1 MAYELERL
9 TGFIEDIRGG
19 DGGPGLATLMWCPT
33 CAGPI
38 RCVIDALASTLTC
51 VCPADPTHY
60 RWYGV
65 YMRLPRWLVH
75 VFPPLRHSESK
86 NPAP

>member
-9 TGFIEDIRGG
+9 TGFILDIRGG
-19 DGGPGLATLMWCPT
+19 DGSPGLTNLMRCPA

-38 RCVIDALASTLTC
+38 QCTIDVLASTLTC
-51 VCPADPTHY
+51 VCSADPGHY

-65 YMRLPRWLVH
+65 YTQLPRWLVP
-75 VFPPLRHSESK
+75 VFQPLRHPDSK
-86 NPAP
+86 DLVP

>member
-1 MAYELERL
+1 MAYDLERL

-19 DGGPGLATLMWCPT
+19 DGGSYLRDAMRCPR

-38 RCVIDALASTLTC
+38 ICDIQRQASTLTC
-51 VCPADPTHY
+51 VCAADAAHY

-65 YMRLPRWLVH
+65 YTRLPDWLG
-75 VFPPLRHSESK
+75 
-86 NPAP
+86 ADA

>member
-19 DGGPGLATLMWCPT
+19 DGGPYLRAAMRCPT
-33 CAGPI
+33 CTGPI
-38 RCVIDALASTLTC
+38 ACVVDLVTSTLTC
-51 VCPADPTHY
+51 SCVCDQAHY

-65 YMRLPRWLVH
+65 YTRLPNWLLVD
-75 VFPPLRHSESK
+75 L
-86 NPAP
+86 